1 MFAQL
6 NDHDAF
12 RGRMLIVDA
21 AHAVLSYDKLHC
33 LVEPSVAAVVV
44 AVARRVGDWKNNES
58 GLHLAG

>member
-44 AVARRVGDWKNNES
+44 AVAAVQHLK
-58 GLHLAG
+58 GLR